1 MRSLAVSRDA
11 DGVVQVEMTRP
22 LMDAPMIGELAD
34 TFESLGDSP
43 EAKAI
48 VLSGQG
54 AVFSTGVDL
63 RRVMRANQGRA
74 EWSVADARAFARM
87 LWLIES
93 CPKPTIARVHG
104 VVAGGGIGLVCACQF
119 VVASDDASFAAIETA
134 FGDIPAVIRPYL
146 VSTVGKQQA
155 QRLASSSTRV
165 DAHQAR
171 TIGLVQTVVPRSELD
186 AAAKA
191 LATFLG
197 TVPMRQ
203 II

>member
-11 DGVVQVEMTRP
+11 QGVVQVEMTRP
-22 LMDAPMIGELAD
+22 VMDAPMLGELAD

-43 EAKAI
+43 EARAI

-63 RRVMRANQGRA
+63 RRVMRANQGKA

-104 VVAGGGIGLVCACQF
+104 MAAGGGIGLVCACQF
-119 VVASDDASFAAIETA
+119 VVASDDASFAVAEAA
-134 FGDIPAVIRPYL
+134 FGDVPAVIRPHL
-146 VSTVGKQQA
+146 VSAVGKQQA
-155 QRLASSSTRV
+155 QRLASCGTRI

-171 TIGLVQTVVPRSELD
+171 AIGLVQTVVPRNELD

-191 LATFLG
+191 LAAFLG

-203 II
+203 LV